1 MDDDNSPY
9 HDVDAQGDG
18 QDDVSD
24 SAQNNTSSSI
34 RRACDACRTRKI
46 RCDRNSPCS
55 HCIHAKIPC
64 THADTRPKEKRTRI
78 LLSAQYERKIDLID
92 RRLEGV
98 TRLLQEM
105 KTSMPASSAHLAA
118 LSKDSPL
125 DKTSQPSASSTST
138 PFGHAVQ
145 PASDSPVIEGESSL
159 AAHSVFANEFL
170 QNAVGTSSLQD
181 AGLEMRETLDSL
193 HHIVNA
199 LKQQPAASELSYA
212 LAYKVPRPTL
222 PGIKLPP
229 IQKTVSVIRRCKNN
243 PSEIGTWIFEVCPLD
258 SFSDICLGVYF
269 SEDYSEADF
278 IISNTG
284 MMYLFQELGYAK
296 PEGEERNE
304 IMAYAEMCSV
314 NLETALSNLP
324 LHLPANSSM
333 IRALILGAYHAIEI
347 SKPSLSWILTSKASE
362 LCQTLGYHRASAAK
376 HGPAEDVDR
385 KQFLFWSMYFMDKS
399 LSLRLGRASTIQD
412 WDISVPIPTMED
424 THITPLAAF
433 FSNWTKTAQCQ
444 GNIYEKLYSPD
455 SITQP
460 DHVRMARVQAIA
472 KDLEDIR
479 KQTSQVSADWLKQ
492 TSLSIGGPMVQF
504 ISISD
509 DVLRLSLL
517 TLTYRASPIPEHS
530 PTTFVPECIEAARA
544 TLQRHEECVAC
555 VERMD
560 ANGLYFPSYVH
571 WTLMFAPFIPF
582 IVLFCQVIET
592 QDGKDLASLHNFITS
607 MESAPAVSDAAAK
620 MHRLFQVLYT
630 VALRYVE
637 FRISTPPTSQTQA
650 DAELNTYLA
659 ALGFPPVGLEQRQ
672 QHQQMTGLDHG
683 QGVQG
688 FGQSLADGGVTDGM
702 NGQRGTNPM
711 MWMGNTTQLEDWF
724 NSNQQMME
732 LIEEPTFNF
741 PQ

>member
-1 MDDDNSPY
+1 MDDDNSQLL
-9 HDVDAQGDG
+9 DVDALGDG

-24 SAQNNTSSSI
+24 SAQNNASSSSI

-105 KTSMPASSAHLAA
+105 KTSMPASSGQSVARDK
-118 LSKDSPL
+118 STPP

-170 QNAVGTSSLQD
+170 QNAVGTGALQG
-181 AGLEMRETLDSL
+181 ASLEMRETLDSL
-193 HHIVNA
+193 HHIVSA
-199 LKQQPAASELSYA
+199 LKQQPLASELSYTSA
-212 LAYKVPRPTL
+212 NQVPRPTL
-222 PGIKLPP
+222 PGIQLPP
-229 IQKTVSVIRRCKNN
+229 IQKTVAIIRRSKAN
-243 PSEIGTWIFEVCPLD
+243 PSEITAWVFEVCPLD
-258 SFSDICLGVYF
+258 NFSDICLGVYF
-269 SEDYSEADF
+269 SEDYSESDF

-284 MMYLFQELGYAK
+284 MMYLFQEVGYSK
-296 PEGEERNE
+296 PEGKEREENLS
-304 IMAYAEMCSV
+304 YATMCRV

-333 IRALILGAYHAIEI
+333 IRALILGAYHSIEI
-347 SKPSLSWILTSKASE
+347 SKPSLSWTLTSKASE
-362 LCQTLGYHRASAAK
+362 LCQTLGYHRASSMK
-376 HGPAEDVDR
+376 NDRSGDSDR
-385 KQFLFWSMYFMDKS
+385 KQYLFWSMYFMDKS

-412 WDISVPIPTMED
+412 WDVSIPIPSMDD
-424 THITPLAAF
+424 TYITPLSGF
-433 FSNWTKTAQCQ
+433 FSNWIKTARCQ
-444 GNIYEKLYSPD
+444 GNIYEKLYSPE
-455 SITQP
+455 SVTQP
-460 DHVRMARVQAIA
+460 AHVRTARVQAIA
-472 KDLEDIR
+472 KELEDIR
-479 KQTSQVSADWLKQ
+479 IQTAHVSDEWLRKTHQ
-492 TSLSIGGPMVQF
+492 SIGGAMVQF
-504 ISISD
+504 ISLSD

-517 TLTYRASPIPEHS
+517 TLTYRASPVPEGS
-530 PTTFVPECIEAARA
+530 RTIFVPECTDAARA
-544 TLQRHEECVAC
+544 TLQRHQECMAC
-555 VERMD
+555 VGNTD
-560 ANGLYFPSYVH
+560 ADALYFPSYVH

-592 QDGKDLASLHNFITS
+592 QDEKDLASLHNFINS
-607 MESAPAVSDAAAK
+607 MESAPTVSDAAAK

-637 FRISTPPTSQTQA
+637 FRTSTPPANQTQA
-650 DAELNTYLA
+650 NAELNTYLA
-659 ALGFPPVGLEQRQ
+659 ALGFPPVGPDNRQ
-672 QHQQMTGLDHG
+672 QQDVVGLGHS
-683 QGVQG
+683 QGEQA
-688 FGQSLADGGVTDGM
+688 FGQQLAEGTVDGTQ
-702 NGQRGTNPM
+702 GQRGANPM
-711 MWMGNTTQLEDWF
+711 MWMSNTVQLEDWF

-732 LIEEPTFNF
+732 LIEEPTFTF